1 MSQPLPPSTPAL
13 NRLRAASALTPI
25 TDSGLADSRISVD
38 RAALMASF
46 CEWAAENPPDDPEAA
61 RLARAVADGLQRIR
75 LRFAAVS

>member
-13 NRLRAASALTPI
+13 NRLRAASDLIPI
-25 TDSGLADSRISVD
+25 IESGLADSRISVD